1 MASHLEGFGRVVAWR
16 FRPFLVTMVWQLI
29 ATVALAL
36 VAGAVAGRHGALS
49 ALLGGS
55 IGLVGVLVFALFSRP
70 WLGGAPSNVIG
81 VALRAEA
88 AKILVIVVMLWLAFA
103 VYHDMVVLAFL
114 GAFMVSVLLSGLAFA
129 ASGNRVNSSRI

>member
-1 MASHLEGFGRVVAWR
+1 MASQLEGSGHGVAWR

-29 ATVALAL
+29 VTVVLAL

-49 ALLGGS
+49 ALLGGG
-55 IGLVGVLVFALFSRP
+55 IGLVGVSVFALFSRP
-70 WLGGAPSNVIG
+70 WSGGAPGNVIG

-88 AKILVIVVMLWLAFA
+88 AKILVIVVMLWLTFA
-103 VYHDMVVLAFL
+103 VYHDMMVLAFL

-129 ASGNRVNSSRI
+129 ASGNQVNSSRV